1 MNHDKISVGT
11 YAKNEPAS
19 AGLRVLRI
27 LYCKKD
33 LICLSIYLFLP
44 SCRSAWNSGGCIIS
58 LIIAL
63 LTTHRIPENDKPGKR
78 LWLLLLTNVLT
89 ISCDSMSCLYRGDES
104 ELGIWISQS
113 ANIAVYVLML
123 VFAVE
128 FTYYLHARLRV
139 HSAVWLYFNEA
150 AAAIGLV
157 LLGVTQFT
165 GFFYF
170 YDIHNNYLRGS
181 GFLCFYGIL
190 VIIYGH
196 CLYKIHQRHDRI
208 IKEDRYCLAAVFGVL
223 IISGILQ
230 LAFTSFASINIG
242 ATIGTMILYLWHFFK
257 VQDLESDRDLRF
269 ALTEQKRTIK
279 ALEESQSQERRT
291 REKLDKYKGIFK
303 KQQDDRQKTL
313 EVLDRS
319 EAKAKETQ
327 KALEEA
333 QYKER
338 KTKHALN
345 EEQDSHKKT
354 IEALDR
360 SESRQKETQQAL
372 DEARSQLEDLN
383 AGESGKESL

>member
-128 FTYYLHARLRV
+128 FTYYLHVRLRV
-139 HSAVWLYFNEA
+139 RSAVWLYFNEA

-170 YDIHNNYLRGS
+170 YDIHNNYLRGP

-190 VIIYGH
+190 VIIMGTAST
-196 CLYKIHQRHDRI
+196 KSIS
-208 IKEDRYCLAAVFGVL
+208 AVTV
-223 IISGILQ
+223 S
-230 LAFTSFASINIG
+230 S
-242 ATIGTMILYLWHFFK
+242 
-257 VQDLESDRDLRF
+257 
-269 ALTEQKRTIK
+269 
-279 ALEESQSQERRT
+279 
-291 REKLDKYKGIFK
+291 
-303 KQQDDRQKTL
+303 
-313 EVLDRS
+313 
-319 EAKAKETQ
+319 
-327 KALEEA
+327 
-333 QYKER
+333 R
-338 KTKHALN
+338 KTGTAWQLF
-345 EEQDSHKKT
+345 S
-354 IEALDR
+354 ACSSFPASFSLR
-360 SESRQKETQQAL
+360 SRPLLLSISAQ
-372 DEARSQLEDLN
+372 RSVP
-383 AGESGKESL
+383 

>member
-1 MNHDKISVGT
+1 M
-11 YAKNEPAS
+11 
-19 AGLRVLRI
+19 
-27 LYCKKD
+27 
-33 LICLSIYLFLP
+33 
-44 SCRSAWNSGGCIIS
+44 
-58 LIIAL
+58 
-63 LTTHRIPENDKPGKR
+63 
-78 LWLLLLTNVLT
+78 
-89 ISCDSMSCLYRGDES
+89 
-104 ELGIWISQS
+104 
-113 ANIAVYVLML
+113 
-123 VFAVE
+123 
-128 FTYYLHARLRV
+128 
-139 HSAVWLYFNEA
+139 
-150 AAAIGLV
+150 

-196 CLYKIHQRHDRI
+196 CLYKIHQRRDRI

-303 KQQDDRQKTL
+303 KQQDDHQKTL

-319 EAKAKETQ
+319 EAKA
-327 KALEEA
+327 
-333 QYKER
+333 
-338 KTKHALN
+338 
-345 EEQDSHKKT
+345 
-354 IEALDR
+354 
-360 SESRQKETQQAL
+360 KETQQAL

>member
-1 MNHDKISVGT
+1 MSINISIPT
-11 YAKNEPAS
+11 
-19 AGLRVLRI
+19 I
-27 LYCKKD
+27 LQVS
-33 LICLSIYLFLP
+33 LEF
-44 SCRSAWNSGGCIIS
+44 WGCIIS

-89 ISCDSMSCLYRGDES
+89 ISCDSISCLYRGDES

-139 HSAVWLYFNEA
+139 RSAVWLYFNEA

-170 YDIHNNYLRGS
+170 YDIHNNYLRGP

-196 CLYKIHQRHDRI
+196 CLYKIHQRRDRI

-223 IISGILQ
+223 IIFGILQ

-303 KQQDDRQKTL
+303 KQRDDHQKTL

-383 AGESGKESL
+383 AGDSGKESL

>member
-1 MNHDKISVGT
+1 M
-11 YAKNEPAS
+11 
-19 AGLRVLRI
+19 
-27 LYCKKD
+27 
-33 LICLSIYLFLP
+33 
-44 SCRSAWNSGGCIIS
+44 
-58 LIIAL
+58 
-63 LTTHRIPENDKPGKR
+63 
-78 LWLLLLTNVLT
+78 
-89 ISCDSMSCLYRGDES
+89 
-104 ELGIWISQS
+104 
-113 ANIAVYVLML
+113 
-123 VFAVE
+123 
-128 FTYYLHARLRV
+128 
-139 HSAVWLYFNEA
+139 
-150 AAAIGLV
+150 

-170 YDIHNNYLRGS
+170 YDIHNNYLRGP

-196 CLYKIHQRHDRI
+196 CLYKIHQRRDCI

-303 KQQDDRQKTL
+303 KQRDDHQKTL

-383 AGESGKESL
+383 AGDRGKESL

>member
-128 FTYYLHARLRV
+128 FTYYLHVRLRV
-139 HSAVWLYFNEA
+139 RSAVWLYFNEA

-170 YDIHNNYLRGS
+170 YDIHNNYLRGP

-190 VIIYGH
+190 VII
-196 CLYKIHQRHDRI
+196 
-208 IKEDRYCLAAVFGVL
+208 
-223 IISGILQ
+223 
-230 LAFTSFASINIG
+230 
-242 ATIGTMILYLWHFFK
+242 
-257 VQDLESDRDLRF
+257 
-269 ALTEQKRTIK
+269 
-279 ALEESQSQERRT
+279 
-291 REKLDKYKGIFK
+291 
-303 KQQDDRQKTL
+303 
-313 EVLDRS
+313 
-319 EAKAKETQ
+319 
-327 KALEEA
+327 
-333 QYKER
+333 
-338 KTKHALN
+338 
-345 EEQDSHKKT
+345 
-354 IEALDR
+354 
-360 SESRQKETQQAL
+360 
-372 DEARSQLEDLN
+372 
-383 AGESGKESL
+383 